1 MNDLYEKSI
10 TVNGVVYHY
19 DPDRDVY
26 YRRYG
31 GDLSTWDRWGWIGVI
46 IVMAL
51 LAWWLTLVN

>member
-31 GDLSTWDRWGWIGVI
+31 DLTTWDRWGWIGVI

-51 LAWWLTLVN
+51 LAWLLTLVN